1 MKLTSAQLDRAAGLL
16 LGMAC
21 GDALG
26 AGYEFG
32 PRWPTRTR
40 LSPRPCG
47 HAIWTDRS
55 VECAQHV
62 DNGRPAAV
70 LVSPERNE
78 VLMIALEDSEDIAV
92 FDSAME
98 DEGANITWEQVKADT
113 RVSRHT
119 QWLSRSSWQ
128 ILRTIGYPRGRASLM
143 PKLGI
148 DSLTNMRRRSRLSVP
163 ARNYAVEGT
172 TVRWSVFI
180 RR

>member
-55 VECAQHV
+55 VECAQHF
-62 DNGRPAAV
+62 DNGHPAAV

-113 RVSRHT
+113 PRIAAHPVALAVKLADIADNRLPSRT
-119 QWLSRSSWQ
+119 S
-128 ILRTIGYPRGRASLM
+128 
-143 PKLGI
+143 KL
-148 DSLTNMRRRSRLSVP
+148 DAETRDRL
-163 ARNYAVEGT
+163 ADKYAKALKALGA
-172 TVRWSVFI
+172 
-180 RR
+180 